1 MLLFAP
7 KKIFL
12 KVWDFQVFVI
22 NLFGKFDTK
31 VMYLK
36 KNIMFIFIL
45 NNFVLSLWN
54 NILSKSK
61 EINTLDL

>member
-1 MLLFAP
+1 M
-7 KKIFL
+7 
-12 KVWDFQVFVI
+12 WDFQVFVI